1 MLSSK
6 NVFYILSTH
15 NEMILFYFAYDI
27 DITNMQRT
35 AMVTFFKNDRYSNAS
50 LLLSL

>member
-6 NVFYILSTH
+6 NVFYILRTH
-15 NEMILFYFAYDI
+15 NEMIFFILHI

-35 AMVTFFKNDRYSNAS
+35 AMVTFLKNDRYSD
-50 LLLSL
+50 